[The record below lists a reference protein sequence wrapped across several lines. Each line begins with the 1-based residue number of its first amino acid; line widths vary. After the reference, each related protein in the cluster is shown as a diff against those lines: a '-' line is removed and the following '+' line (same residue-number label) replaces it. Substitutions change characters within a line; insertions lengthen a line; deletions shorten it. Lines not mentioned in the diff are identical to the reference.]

1 MPNGVKRNPLIA
13 VDSNVLLGR
22 ANDDELVIDALDTV
36 RRRLPACEL
45 IVTPTVIEEVPVL
58 LVNDQLASAQ
68 FDERVLGQE
77 AEESLLVPDEEFQ
90 QFIIVNVAGG
100 DEQKLGRTLAEFV
113 SNFEVRVFGDQHAS
127 FLVRQGQQG
136 WIGGAVLLAEIERVD
151 DVMPALLEP
160 EREPARQLGIDQE
173 LHAARGRMRWTL
185 ESRAA
190 KARQALMSSR
200 SRSG

>member
-100 DEQKLGRTLAEFV
+100 DEQELGRT
-113 SNFEVRVFGDQHAS
+113 
-127 FLVRQGQQG
+127 
-136 WIGGAVLLAEIERVD
+136 
-151 DVMPALLEP
+151 
-160 EREPARQLGIDQE
+160 
-173 LHAARGRMRWTL
+173 
-185 ESRAA
+185 
-190 KARQALMSSR
+190 
-200 SRSG
+200 